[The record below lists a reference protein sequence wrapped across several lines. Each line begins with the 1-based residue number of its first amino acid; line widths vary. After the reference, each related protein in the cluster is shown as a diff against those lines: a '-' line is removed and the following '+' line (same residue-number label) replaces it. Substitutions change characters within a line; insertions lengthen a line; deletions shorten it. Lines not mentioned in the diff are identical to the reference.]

1 MILKTE
7 SSKVSDNKEDL
18 FEHLDELH
26 NASQSTSFPV
36 PIGTPSKSQAAG
48 QGKPKQNIN
57 FNSQGAVAAAYNQ
70 TSSQSVS
77 SLATATAGMLL
88 SPCSAHATLGLNV
101 LAAYGHYGSSVLHVK
116 NINTNFTQC
125 DHLFALFG
133 VYGNVQ
139 RVKIMFNKR
148 NGDRKDSAAVLM
160 SEPRQA
166 LLAIHNLDKTKLW
179 GKVIRVIH
187 SNFKTVEKPKDGQPD
202 GGLTKDYDNSSLK
215 KLGSEDFLSMYPPSS
230 TLCLSNI
237 PATIDIRAVFRNKE
251 IPVEGF
257 KFFEEDEKMALV
269 EFRNV
274 DDAIMAIV
282 NLDNHQF
289 GEKSHLRVAFSKP
302 ESTSSQEKNKMKR
315 KISKQI
321 PSIQ

>member
-7 SSKVSDNKEDL
+7 LSKVSDNKEDL

-26 NASQSTSFPV
+26 NVSQSNQLPIDQIDIPPSSFRV

-48 QGKPKQNIN
+48 QGRPKQNIN

-116 NINTNFTQC
+116 NINANFTQC

-139 RVKIMFNKR
+139 RVKIMFNTR
-148 NGDRKDSAAVLM
+148 NGNRKDSAAVLM

-166 LLAIHNLDKTKLW
+166 LLAIHNLDK
-179 GKVIRVIH
+179 G
-187 SNFKTVEKPKDGQPD
+187 
-202 GGLTKDYDNSSLK
+202 
-215 KLGSEDFLSMYPPSS
+215 
-230 TLCLSNI
+230 
-237 PATIDIRAVFRNKE
+237 
-251 IPVEGF
+251 
-257 KFFEEDEKMALV
+257 
-269 EFRNV
+269 
-274 DDAIMAIV
+274 
-282 NLDNHQF
+282 
-289 GEKSHLRVAFSKP
+289 
-302 ESTSSQEKNKMKR
+302 
-315 KISKQI
+315 
-321 PSIQ
+321 PSI